1 MLGGS
6 VYIALIRFV
15 VSLVG
20 VIMLYSIL
28 SESRFSTRRT
38 VLYYSCF
45 TVVMTAISCLWYVVD
60 QPLYVRIGPH
70 TMYLGFAIFAF
81 LLSEGSVWVKIYKLV
96 FVFYLMTVYIVGAI
110 EISVFFFGH
119 SIWADM
125 IMRVLLLSLFA
136 FLLEKYMRK
145 DMEGFGD
152 YVERE
157 TDRVSVITMIICS
170 LFGIG
175 YIMNPSLNRH
185 MNFSRVFQIVTNF
198 LLIGT
203 LQFLVFRFYLR
214 VVKEKEY
221 ERENQLIQMNNR
233 LLERQLETLKESVE
247 TSRRIRHDVR
257 HHIAVIAEYTRRDQ
271 GKELLRYLKE
281 YEEEI
286 EQGIPEVICANTAVN
301 NILAAYTARARNE
314 GIQVTLDVE
323 VGNDVMVPS
332 LDLVT
337 ILANAYENAIYA
349 CMEVKKN
356 PDGRKCFIKLMLKI
370 RRSKLI
376 ITCRNTCRIEA
387 EFKDGEPKSEFTGGI
402 GVSSIIRAAEKY
414 HGECDFKNEQGVFVF
429 RLIMNTE
436 QMRAVKK

>member
-1 MLGGS
+1 
-6 VYIALIRFV
+6 
-15 VSLVG
+15 
-20 VIMLYSIL
+20 
-28 SESRFSTRRT
+28 
-38 VLYYSCF
+38 
-45 TVVMTAISCLWYVVD
+45 
-60 QPLYVRIGPH
+60 
-70 TMYLGFAIFAF
+70 
-81 LLSEGSVWVKIYKLV
+81 
-96 FVFYLMTVYIVGAI
+96 
-110 EISVFFFGH
+110 
-119 SIWADM
+119 
-125 IMRVLLLSLFA
+125 
-136 FLLEKYMRK
+136 
-145 DMEGFGD
+145 
-152 YVERE
+152 
-157 TDRVSVITMIICS
+157 
-170 LFGIG
+170 
-175 YIMNPSLNRH
+175 
-185 MNFSRVFQIVTNF
+185 
-198 LLIGT
+198 
-203 LQFLVFRFYLR
+203 
-214 VVKEKEY
+214 
-221 ERENQLIQMNNR
+221 MNNR